1 MLAQNKLLLVVLAVV
16 LVSVAAWAAKEPVKA
31 DDPITLIAAMHADL
45 LGVAASEKAMYADLL
60 CVAASEFH
68 PYTGGVE
75 FTYNQ
80 ATNTIL
86 VTYLPPTRLEPD
98 MFTVVDQL
106 AGNAPIN
113 EILKAAGV
121 APMEE
126 LIAAAAARDNAR
138 RSPNARHLPLP
149 ARSPPVRSDPV
160 VIGKAIVLTPHGISV
175 LDAHKASMQEQSEFK
190 LLLLLSAFQRNVSPA
205 VRFTSAGF

>member
-1 MLAQNKLLLVVLAVV
+1 MLAQNKLLLVVLAAV
-16 LVSVAAWAAKEPVKA
+16 LVSAAAWAAKEPVKVE
-31 DDPITLIAAMHADL
+31 DPNTLIAAMHADL
-45 LGVAASEKAMYADLL
+45 LCIAANEKTMYADLL
-60 CVAASEFH
+60 CVSASEFH

-106 AGNAPIN
+106 AGNAPTN
-113 EILKAAGV
+113 EILKAAG
-121 APMEE
+121 APTMEE
-126 LIAAAAARDNAR
+126 MIAAAAAADNAR
-138 RSPNARHLPLP
+138 RSPAARHLHP
-149 ARSPPVRSDPV
+149 RGVMPPVRSNPV
-160 VIGKAIVLTPHGISV
+160 VIGKAVVLTEHGIKV
-175 LDAHKASMQEQSEFK
+175 LTAHQASMRERSEFK
-190 LLLLLSAFQRNVSPA
+190 LRLLLSAFQRNVSPT